1 MKPCQLVVNDISKEL
16 SIIKLVRKFSD
27 GSQIE
32 DINPKIDSSTIL
44 SWSYPKIRHII
55 FMDYLEISGKILD
68 LYGGGVLGITIYLSI
83 HDCNNVTFSP
93 KFKPL

>member
-16 SIIKLVRKFSD
+16 SIIKLVIKFSD

-44 SWSYPKIRHII
+44 S
-55 FMDYLEISGKILD
+55 
-68 LYGGGVLGITIYLSI
+68 
-83 HDCNNVTFSP
+83 
-93 KFKPL
+93 